1 MPPFPPISPKILIAL
16 ITSVIILAG
25 VGAGYLISRSTST
38 SVASGVINTAK
49 EVGSTDT
56 KTFRD
61 SAQGVIEKGGINGE
75 GTHKLVRDGGPSQ
88 TVYLVSSVVDLD
100 QFDSKKA
107 EVWGETVKAQ
117 KAGWLMDVG
126 RVKLLE

>member
-61 SAQGVIEKGGINGE
+61 SAQGVIEKAASMVKVL
-75 GTHKLVRDGGPSQ
+75 T
-88 TVYLVSSVVDLD
+88 SSFVM
-100 QFDSKKA
+100 
-107 EVWGETVKAQ
+107 EVPAR
-117 KAGWLMDVG
+117 LYI
-126 RVKLLE
+126 